1 MNGPKPD
8 KLDNLIMQAF
18 REEAQKIDVPSSSLL
33 WDNLQRQLENRE
45 LRKME
50 HEAKDA
56 DRKDV
61 PFLRA
66 DNDSMNKKDGAES
79 ASSHKEGK
87 GRIRIWR
94 KYRYITG
101 LTAACLV
108 FAVIFAAMPESSGL
122 KKYFPGFFS
131 ANQYMSKMETFE
143 SAPED
148 ALKTGK
154 SANDT
159 STRARTF
166 SAEPEAANEEQITGL
181 YAENSEEPAE
191 EPAGDLPKYHIAS
204 GGTAPDQENI
214 ATQEKEISDENE
226 NGTFVEIAGIEAEE
240 GPEDIYWYEEEG
252 FQNSLDNFREQTNTK
267 ILCFTGLPD
276 EYSFKVGTVTK
287 TGVLLQKVYQEFENK
302 DGSILSLSQL
312 FNKQKTE
319 AAEAVKAAKENGSP
333 YPFGSFTGYIVRSP
347 EGPAT
352 LTWEDGNSVLI
363 LSGQFEEESVLKS
376 CLDLLLAYY

>member
-33 WDNLQRQLENRE
+33 WNNLQQQLENWE
-45 LRKME
+45 LRKTE
-50 HEAKDA
+50 LEAKDA
-56 DRKDV
+56 DRKDI
-61 PFLRA
+61 PYLRA
-66 DNDSMNKKDGAES
+66 DNDSMNKKDEAES
-79 ASSHKEGK
+79 ASSQKEGK

-101 LTAACLV
+101 LTAACLIL
-108 FAVIFAAMPESSGL
+108 AVIFAAMPGSSGL

-131 ANQYMSKMETFE
+131 ANQSMSKVETFE
-143 SAPED
+143 SASED
-148 ALKTGK
+148 ALKTGE

-166 SAEPEAANEEQITGL
+166 SAAPEAAKEEQITGL

-191 EPAGDLPKYHIAS
+191 EGAGDLPKYHIAS
-204 GGTAPDQENI
+204 APEQESI
-214 ATQEKEISDENE
+214 GIREKDIS
-226 NGTFVEIAGIEAEE
+226 NGTFVEIAGMGAEE

-252 FQNSLDNFREQTNTK
+252 FHNSLENFSEQINTE
-267 ILCFTGLPD
+267 ILSFTGLPD

-287 TGVLLQKVYQEFENK
+287 TGGLLQKVYQEFENK

-312 FNKQKTE
+312 FYTEKTE
-319 AAEAVKAAKENGSP
+319 AAEAVKTAKGNGSP
-333 YPFGSFTGYIVRSP
+333 YQFGYFTGYIVRSP
-347 EGPAT
+347 EGPVT

-363 LSGQFEEESVLKS
+363 LSGQFEEETFLKS
-376 CLDLLLAYY
+376 CLDLLVADY